1 MNTLIVA
8 MDDDRLI
15 GRGDEL
21 PWHLPEDLKAF
32 RTRTL
37 GRTVI
42 MGRATWQSLP
52 TYPDRP
58 YLDGRVN
65 MVITR
70 AADRYNKDLAD
81 AGARVDPEGPW
92 FVPTI
97 ELAISTARRRFPEF
111 VEEFIIM
118 GGRQIYELAL
128 RRDLVDRMI
137 ITHVHGKHIGDVYFP
152 EIPPAWTESDRQPHE
167 GFDVVTYE
175 KR

>member
-8 MDDDRLI
+8 MDEDGLI

-21 PWHLPEDLKAF
+21 PWQLPGDLKAF
-32 RTRTL
+32 RALTV
-37 GRTVI
+37 GKTVI

-70 AADRYNKDLAD
+70 AADRYTQDLAA
-81 AGARVDPEGPW
+81 AGMQTDPEGPW
-92 FVPTI
+92 FAPTI
-97 ELAISTARRRFPEF
+97 EVAISTARRRFPEF
-111 VEEFIIM
+111 VDEFIIM

-137 ITHVHGKHIGDVYFP
+137 ITHVHGKHMGDVYFP
-152 EIPPAWTESDRQPHE
+152 EIPAGWQEVDRQAHDDY
-167 GFDVVTYE
+167 DVATYE
-175 KR
+175 KA